1 MARGRRRR
9 VEEESEGDERWLLT
23 YADMI
28 TLLMALFMVLFSISS
43 VNKSK
48 YVVLQ
53 KSLKDAFSGR
63 VLPGGKGIAESA
75 AAPASRVVSPPIP
88 AAAPTGARIPKQS
101 KAEESREFAQLKRR
115 IDRYTAKA
123 GLSGK
128 VSTQVTRDGLLIRLL
143 TDKLLFDSGSATP
156 NPSSGPL
163 LHEVGGAL
171 ATDRAH
177 PIQVMGFTDNVPIR
191 SAAFPTNWELSTA
204 RASAVVRTL
213 ITGHV
218 SASQLTASGRGELE
232 PITDNDTP
240 AGRAVNRRVEILLPR
255 QATDGSGGTKAADR
269 LVPTPA
275 TEGQP

>member
-1 MARGRRRR
+1 
-9 VEEESEGDERWLLT
+9 
-23 YADMI
+23 
-28 TLLMALFMVLFSISS
+28 
-43 VNKSK
+43 
-48 YVVLQ
+48 
-53 KSLKDAFSGR
+53 
-63 VLPGGKGIAESA
+63 
-75 AAPASRVVSPPIP
+75 
-88 AAAPTGARIPKQS
+88 
-101 KAEESREFAQLKRR
+101 
-115 IDRYTAKA
+115 
-123 GLSGK
+123 

-163 LHEVGGAL
+163 LQEVGGAL
-171 ATDRAH
+171 ATDRTH

-191 SAAFPTNWELSTA
+191 SASFPTNWELSTA